1 VLRGADEAVFV
12 EDEGEVLTSKL
23 HKLGRLDPT
32 LYRF

>member
-1 VLRGADEAVFV
+1 VFVALFV